1 MHCEILTRLP
11 RLYFIRDCTSFDQD
25 LTNTQLLSAQ
35 SYLDALSS
43 GAAAAPA
50 APAVKTYL
58 SNVSSGA
65 ASAPTSG
72 GGIASYLSSLPV
84 TTAVG
89 GAGIASYLSSV
100 PSNPTPL
107 GGGGITSYLS
117 TVATSPTRSGGAGIS
132 SYLDSI
138 HKACDAVQ
146 PDTTGCSEAISDY
159 MSAVSSGAAP

>member
-1 MHCEILTRLP
+1 VVAKICNVVI
-11 RLYFIRDCTSFDQD
+11 DQD
-25 LTNTQLLSAQ
+25 LTVLSQFIISFAQ

-58 SNVSSGA
+58 TNVSSGA

-72 GGIASYLSSLPV
+72 SGIASYLSSLPV
-84 TTAVG
+84 TTAHAG

-100 PSNPTPL
+100 PSNATPL
-107 GGGGITSYLS
+107 GGGGISSYLA
-117 TVATSPTRSGGAGIS
+117 TVATNPNRAGGAGIS

-138 HKACDAVQ
+138 QQACDAVQ
-146 PDTTGCSEAISDY
+146 PDTTKCSEAISDY
-159 MSAVSSGAAP
+159 ISAVSSGAEP